1 MEVVL
6 IGLIVA
12 ILVLQ
17 VLNLNKKVDVKNEG
31 NEKIEAKLL
40 ELENKFI
47 NLSENLDLKLQN
59 IISKE
64 ILNISEKISLGSSST
79 NETLAKNNENIGLK
93 LSQLEGKVD
102 QKLAETLQGNL
113 KSAGE
118 LKNELAKV
126 IADLRKE
133 TAETLGKT
141 NESLKENFGVLEN
154 KIVKTLGDTNEKVIV
169 KFSGLESNV
178 IRTLNTSNEN
188 INEKLNETVKTSM
201 KTSEELKNQLNK
213 EINLFKDKLGE
224 NLDTKFNHLTTN
236 VGQRLDKINERVEE
250 KLKDGFEKTTKTF
263 NSILERLSKIDE
275 AQKKIDGL
283 STEIVSLQDVLTDKK
298 SRGIFGEVQLN
309 QILQSVLGEN
319 NDKSFAIQHTLKN
332 GTIADAVLFAPEPV
346 GTIAIDSKFPLENYK
361 KMTDREL
368 SESEKTEAGKAFKRD
383 IKTHI
388 NAIASK
394 YIIPGETSAQAIM
407 FLPAEAIFAEINAYH
422 ADLVEYSQQNRVWV
436 CSPTT
441 LMAVLTT
448 MQVVMQNAEREKYA
462 HIIHEELT
470 KLGTEFGRYKERW
483 DKLAKHIETV
493 NKDVKDIH
501 TTTKKIGNRFDS
513 ISRAEFQESE
523 VELRT
528 ELERL
533 EA

>member
-1 MEVVL
+1 ME
-6 IGLIVA
+6 IIILIVLVIIA
-12 ILVLQ
+12 VLQ
-17 VLNLNKKVDVKNEG
+17 VLTLNKKVQVKDEENEDL
-31 NEKIEAKLL
+31 KSKLF
-40 ELENKFI
+40 ELENKI
-47 NLSENLDLKLQN
+47 RNLNETMELKLQN
-59 IISKE
+59 VISKE
-64 ILNISEKISLGSSST
+64 ILHI
-79 NETLAKNNENIGLK
+79 NETLSKGNEAVGTKISN
-93 LSQLEGKVD
+93 LENRVD
-102 QKLAETLQGNL
+102 NKLAETLQGNL

-118 LKNELAKV
+118 LKEELAKV

-133 TAETLGKT
+133 TSETLGKT
-141 NESLKENFGVLEN
+141 NEGLKENFGVLEN
-154 KIVKTLGDTNEKVIV
+154 KIVKTLGDTNEKVII
-169 KFSGLESNV
+169 KFSELEANV
-178 IRTLNTSNEN
+178 TKTLNKSSEN
-188 INEKLNETVKTSM
+188 INEKLNETVKTSL

-213 EINLFKDKLGE
+213 EINLFKDKLAE
-224 NLDTKFNHLTTN
+224 SLDGKFNHLTNN
-236 VGQRLDKINERVEE
+236 VGERLDKINEKVEE

-319 NDKSFAIQHTLKN
+319 NDKTFAMQHTLSN

-361 KMTDREL
+361 RMTDRDITEV
-368 SESEKTEAGKAFKRD
+368 ERTEAGKAFKRD
-383 IKTHI
+383 IKNHI

-394 YIIPGETSAQAIM
+394 YIIPGETSSQAIM

-470 KLGTEFGRYKERW
+470 KLGTEFGRYKDRW

-523 VELRT
+523 IALKA

-533 EA
+533 EG